1 MTVEASEN
9 WVFSRSVISFTK
21 KKYNQV
27 DRRKNMENNNRKKV
41 LSNIKWTR
49 KWKIFQKTF
58 WWNLWVFPKIGVP
71 QNGWFIMEN
80 PIEMDDLGVPLFSE
94 TSLFWIATTCHF
106 FVFPFKRLATS
117 SASSAAPSALFM
129 VSWLLGTTL
138 WNPMKNN
145 GIYIQYIWEPDFGN
159 GWSEKGRDLG
169 CLMLNPFGCVRW
181 YV

>member
-1 MTVEASEN
+1 MTVESSQD

-21 KKYNQV
+21 KKSNQV
-27 DRRKNMENNNRKKV
+27 AFYRRKKQKQNSFQHKR
-41 LSNIKWTR
+41 TR
-49 KWKIFQKTF
+49 KWENIYQKTF
-58 WWNLWVFPKIGVP
+58 RWNLWVFPKIGVP
-71 QNGWFIMEN
+71 QNGWFRMEN

-94 TSLFWIATTCHF
+94 TSLFWIATTSQF
-106 FVFPFKRLATS
+106 LVFPSCQRLATS

-145 GIYIQYIWEPDFGN
+145 GIYIQSIWEPDFGN

-169 CLMLNPFGCVRW
+169 WLMLNPFGCVRW